1 MKLSRNRQQQTI
13 GKYFAAE
20 NGKKPPPGLV
30 TNDKMKD
37 FAKSFYLHLRLLSHS
52 IWQLS
57 RSISQ
62 TCKHTHSHS
71 SILTHTHTH
80 TPSHSHPQTLT
91 PTYIYT
97 HLVTHPHSN
106 SHIHTH
112 IHSVMLTNTLTLS
125 LSISHT

>member
-57 RSISQ
+57 RSCSQ
-62 TCKHTHSHS
+62 TCIHTHSHS
-71 SILTHTHTH
+71 HTHTRTHTHPYSPTLTHNIPYSLTNTHSHVHLQTFDDAPTLKLTHTHTH
-80 TPSHSHPQTLT
+80 
-91 PTYIYT
+91 
-97 HLVTHPHSN
+97 
-106 SHIHTH
+106 
-112 IHSVMLTNTLTLS
+112 S
-125 LSISHT
+125 LSHAD